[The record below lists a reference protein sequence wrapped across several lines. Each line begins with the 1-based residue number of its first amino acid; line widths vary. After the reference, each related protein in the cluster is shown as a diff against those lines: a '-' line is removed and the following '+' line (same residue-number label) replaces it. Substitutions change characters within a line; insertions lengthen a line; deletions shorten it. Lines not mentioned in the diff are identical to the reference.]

1 VRIVLTVTLAV
12 AVAATAALVN
22 RTADAAG
29 VRLVRA
35 PAQLKLTGMQPISVR
50 GLAFRPAERVKV
62 VLRTTTDAT
71 WTQSTTASR
80 TGIFNV
86 VFAAARAGHCTG
98 FTVRATGLKGST
110 AVLRRIPLPA
120 CMPA

>member
-1 VRIVLTVTLAV
+1 MRIVLAVILAV

-29 VRLVRA
+29 VGLMRA
-35 PAQLKLTGMQPISVR
+35 PAQLKLTGMQPIAVR
-50 GLAFRPAERVKV
+50 GLAFRPSERVKL
-62 VLRTTTDAT
+62 VLRTTTEAM

-80 TGIFNV
+80 AGVFNV
-86 VFAAARAGHCTG
+86 VFEAARAGHCTG